1 MAKKRRQKRTPA
13 KAPNR
18 AGAAGTRAASRI
30 DHPRLLLTLALL
42 GVALTAYLTLS
53 KWLSTPL
60 AYCGEESSCDL
71 VQSSRWSMLFGMPLS
86 VWGLLSYA
94 ALAGLVWRARRRA
107 GAWTGAFYL
116 SGIGTGISLYLSA
129 VSWFELEAFC
139 VYCTAS
145 TVLMTLLFVV
155 VCSQKPAN
163 LQKFEWRVRLPVTA
177 LWAALV
183 VTGLHL
189 HYSGLFDAGVGP
201 EKPYLKALSI
211 HLTESGGKFYGAYWC
226 PRCQDQKELF
236 EASAARL
243 PYVECAPG
251 GRNGPRIPAC
261 TNRNIREYP
270 TWIIR
275 SRRYVGALSPDT
287 LARYS
292 GFVWKPTTSN

>member
-1 MAKKRRQKRTPA
+1 MTKKQRKKKTPA
-13 KAPNR
+13 KAAPQR
-18 AGAAGTRAASRI
+18 AEAGGRATSRI
-30 DHPRLLLTLALL
+30 AHPRLLLTLALL

-60 AYCGEESSCDL
+60 PYCGVESSCDL

-94 ALAGLVWRARRRA
+94 TLACLVWRARRRV

-116 SGIGTGISLYLSA
+116 SGVCTGISLYLSA
-129 VSWFELEAFC
+129 VSWFEIEALC

-155 VCSQKPAN
+155 VCSQKPSN
-163 LQKFEWRVRLPVTA
+163 LQKFKWRVGLPIAA
-177 LWAALV
+177 LWAVLV

-189 HYSGLFDAGVGP
+189 HFSGLFDAGAGP

-226 PRCQDQKELF
+226 PRCQNQKELF

-243 PYVECAPG
+243 PYVECSPG
-251 GRNGPRIPAC
+251 GRNGPRNLAC
-261 TNRNIREYP
+261 VNRDIREFP
-270 TWIIR
+270 TWIIG
-275 SRRYVGALSPDT
+275 SRRYVGALSPDN